1 MTHLPFIAAAYSLGV
16 LIPIG
21 FGLAAFQRMTA
32 ARRKLAAIDPRAGRV
47 RTDARVGGKKRA

>member
-32 ARRKLAAIDPRAGRV
+32 ARRKLAAIDPRVGRAA
-47 RTDARVGGKKRA
+47 TEARAGGKKSR